1 MSAIGPAVEAFGKY
15 ARVEKLSGEE
25 VTVGELLE
33 YVRKVVGEFALKR
46 ILEEGEL
53 GGWTSLPAST
63 SSGASPTT
71 TPGSS
76 LTRRG
81 SSPRA

>member
-53 GGWTSLPAST
+53 GGGPPCPLLRPLALRLQ
-63 SSGASPTT
+63 PR
-71 TPGSS
+71 PGQV
-76 LTRRG
+76 
-81 SSPRA
+81 